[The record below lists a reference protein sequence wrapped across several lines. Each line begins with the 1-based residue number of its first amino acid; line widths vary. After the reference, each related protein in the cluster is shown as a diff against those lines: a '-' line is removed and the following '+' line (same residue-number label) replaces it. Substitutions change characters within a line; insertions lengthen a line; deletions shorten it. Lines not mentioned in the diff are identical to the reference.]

1 MLSRK
6 NAGAKCCHRCGTAGK
21 KSRDDAETLFCPKCG
36 IWLEEEEEIPTEPS
50 NAAPTEP
57 APRLD
62 DWAEALK
69 AMPPKEPTKPPRT
82 WDVIWAQALKDFP
95 AT

>member
-1 MLSRK
+1 MRILK
-6 NAGAKCCHRCGTAGK
+6 NPGANNCHRCGAKGK
-21 KSRDDAETLFCPKCG
+21 KSRDEAETLFCPKCG
-36 IWLEEEEEIPTEPS
+36 IWLEEEEEIPTEPC

-57 APRLD
+57 SPRLD

-69 AMPPKEPTKPPRT
+69 ERSKEPKLPKT
-82 WDVIWAQALKDFP
+82 WEEFLAQAMKDFP